1 MVTVRRIGA
10 ETSKT
15 RVLVLDAAQEV
26 MLEDGYAAATYR
38 SIAKRAGVTAG
49 LVQYYFPTL
58 DDLFIALLRHRSDQS
73 HERLLAELEA
83 RPDEPLRIIWE
94 FSSNETTAALMT
106 EFMALG
112 NHRKA
117 VQATFVEVSART
129 RKEQL
134 KALKSRWST
143 YRGRAGGL
151 SPEALVALLHGIPKV
166 LQLEDAVGIS
176 TAHTELL
183 RSVERRLAEV
193 EPRRAAT
200 RASSRTVKKRSRS

>member
-1 MVTVRRIGA
+1 V
-10 ETSKT
+10 
-15 RVLVLDAAQEV
+15 
-26 MLEDGYAAATYR
+26 TYR

-58 DDLFIALLRHRSDQS
+58 DHLFIALLRRRSDQN
-73 HERLLAELEA
+73 HERLLAEIES

-94 FSSNETTAALMT
+94 FSSNETTASLMT

-117 VQATFVEVSART
+117 VQAIFVELNART
-129 RKEQL
+129 RRVQV

-143 YRGRAGGL
+143 YRDFAGGL
-151 SPEALVALLHGIPKV
+151 SPGALVALLHGIPKV
-166 LQLEDAVGIS
+166 LQLEDSMGIS

-183 RSVERRLAEV
+183 RNIERRVAEV
-193 EPRRAAT
+193 EPRRKAPHPT
-200 RASSRTVKKRSRS
+200 KR